1 MTNVAILIG
10 NAEYSSLRTL
20 DCCKADVQAMKELL
34 EATEK
39 YAGIYT
45 VEDSTADVI
54 KAKVRLVIQ
63 EIAPTDELFLYFSG
77 HGYQHESDFYLCA
90 TDFEPRTPNATGIST
105 DELHALLRLADA
117 NLVVKVIDACNSG
130 TLLVKGE
137 SSFQFHDKQGFKN
150 IIQISSCREDQN
162 SATGEPLSLFTE
174 KFRTASLRKTEG
186 AVYYTDIV
194 NSLRDSFIQNDE
206 QTPFFVFQVTGRES
220 FVDDAHRL
228 DALRDQVTADVPA
241 AAETAPAEEESSAPP
256 RSLQELLAIA
266 EEKSATREIIEAF
279 TTSFFDTLKRK
290 VLTDEF
296 SEFFEIDVVEHSNF
310 EESTTGGFI
319 TRVMS
324 REDRMDEF
332 VTASVKR
339 ERSRNPLSMMG
350 TSMWLGLF
358 GDDER
363 YREVYDL
370 RLNCEMKKAQVRF
383 AMTPK
388 FNSLRKVVLVVTCAP
403 SLHRCY
409 IFEMG
414 TQHKLSDFQTF
425 EGEGDEA
432 IRRWYK
438 LEWTDDTA
446 GVASKISSRA
456 HEVVRQQLE
465 AIQKRLSEGDK

>member
-10 NAEYSSLRTL
+10 NAEYSSLPTL

-34 EATEK
+34 EATK
-39 YAGIYT
+39 KFAGIRT
-45 VEDSTADVI
+45 VENATADTI
-54 KAKVRLVIQ
+54 KAKVRQAID
-63 EIAPTDELFLYFSG
+63 ESSSTDELFLYFSG
-77 HGYQHESDFYLCA
+77 HGYQHESGFYLCA
-90 TDFEPRTPNATGIST
+90 TDFDSKRPNATGLSI

-130 TLLVKGE
+130 TPLVKAE
-137 SSFQFHDKQGFKN
+137 PQFQIHDKQGFKN

-162 SATGEPLSLFTE
+162 SATGQPLSLFTE
-174 KFRTASLRKTEG
+174 KFRAAALRKTEG

-194 NSLRDSFIQNDE
+194 SSLRDTFIHNDD

-228 DALRDQVTADVPA
+228 DALRDQVTADVPVA
-241 AAETAPAEEESSAPP
+241 AGTEPEEEEPSVPAQ
-256 RSLQELLAIA
+256 SLQELLAIA
-266 EEKSATREIIEAF
+266 EEKSATPEIIDAF
-279 TTSFFDTLKRK
+279 TISFFDILKRK

-310 EESTTGGFI
+310 EEPTTDGFI
-319 TRVMS
+319 SRVMS

-332 VTASVKR
+332 VTASAKR
-339 ERSRNPLSMMG
+339 ERSRNPWSMLG

-358 GDDER
+358 GDDEQ
-363 YREVYDL
+363 YREVFDL
-370 RLNCEMKKAQVRF
+370 RLNCEMKQAQVRF

-414 TQHKLSDFQTF
+414 TQHKLSDFQKYES
-425 EGEGDEA
+425 EGNEA

-446 GVASKISSRA
+446 GVANKISSRL
-456 HEVVRQQLE
+456 HDIVREQLE
-465 AIQKRLSEGDK
+465 ATQERLSEGDR

>member
-10 NAEYSSLRTL
+10 NSEYSSLRTL

-39 YAGIYT
+39 YAGVYT
-45 VEDSTADVI
+45 VEDSTADAI
-54 KAKVRLVIQ
+54 KVKVRQLI
-63 EIAPTDELFLYFSG
+63 EESSPTDELFLYFSG

-90 TDFEPRTPNATGIST
+90 TDFDSRKPNATGLST
-105 DELHALLRLADA
+105 DELHTLLRLADA
-117 NLVVKVIDACNSG
+117 DLVVKVIDACNSG
-130 TLLVKGE
+130 TLLIKAE
-137 SSFQFHDKQGFKN
+137 SPFQFHDKQGFKN
-150 IIQISSCREDQN
+150 IIQISSCREDQY

-174 KFRTASLRKTEG
+174 KFRTAALRKTEG

-194 NSLRDSFIQNDE
+194 NSLRDAFIQNDD
-206 QTPFFVFQVTGRES
+206 QTPFFVSQFTGRES

-228 DALRDQVTADVPA
+228 DALRDQITADVPV
-241 AAETAPAEEESSAPP
+241 AAETEPDKEEPSVPP
-256 RSLQELLAIA
+256 RSLQEVLAIA
-266 EEKSATREIIEAF
+266 EEKSATREVIDTF
-279 TTSFFDTLKRK
+279 TTSFLDTLKGK

-310 EESTTGGFI
+310 EEPTTDEFI

-324 REDRMDEF
+324 RENRMDEF

-370 RLNCEMKKAQVRF
+370 RLNCEMKTAQVRF

-388 FNSLRKVVLVVTCAP
+388 FNSLRKVMLVVTCAP

-409 IFEMG
+409 IFELG
-414 TQHKLSDFQTF
+414 TQQKLSDFQKY
-425 EGEGDEA
+425 ESEGDEV

-446 GVASKISSRA
+446 GVANKISSRL
-456 HEVVRQQLE
+456 HEIVRQQLE
-465 AIQKRLSEGDK
+465 AIQKRLLEGDK